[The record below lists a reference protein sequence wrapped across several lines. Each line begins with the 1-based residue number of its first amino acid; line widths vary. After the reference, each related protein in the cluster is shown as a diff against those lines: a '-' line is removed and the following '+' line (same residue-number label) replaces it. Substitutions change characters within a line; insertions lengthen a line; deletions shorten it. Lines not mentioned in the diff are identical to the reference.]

1 MSIYLDNVLLQAN
14 TILSQGQWNRS
25 KSEGPNYE
33 YEMCVNVNGNHGD
46 LVACTHKKIHILEAL
61 K

>member
-1 MSIYLDNVLLQAN
+1 MDRVLLQAN
-14 TILSQGQWNRS
+14 IFLSQGQWSRL

-33 YEMCVNVNGNHGD
+33 YEVCVNVNGNHGD
-46 LVACTHKKIHILEAL
+46 LVACTHNKIHILEAL